1 MKNPLLRTL
10 YSAIPAKRWLFEPLR
25 RSQIV
30 PKSIYRHLF
39 VNGSMRIK
47 VDEKRHFFIQNNGH
61 YIETLLYWGGIEKG
75 WERES
80 AAVWMALCRQA
91 HHILDVGANTG
102 IYSLLAH
109 SVQAGADI
117 CAFEPVPGV
126 LRQLEQNNVLNGN
139 PLRLFPMALGP
150 ENGEATLYDNLDNHY
165 EASLVADPHGKHR
178 PQNEYKVAVRS
189 IDSLLADGT
198 LSGIDL
204 MKIDVE
210 KFEAQVLA
218 GFKALA
224 RYKPAVLIEI
234 LDDSIGRDIEHMIE
248 GLGYHFFNIDE
259 ERGLQPV
266 AHLSKSHSYNFLL
279 AQDRHLP
286 ALKSALDR

>member
-10 YSAIPAKRWLFEPLR
+10 YLAIPAKQLLFEPLR
-25 RSQIV
+25 RSQLL

-39 VNGSMRIK
+39 VNGSMRIR
-47 VDEKRHFFIQNNGH
+47 VDESSFFFMQNNGH

-75 WERES
+75 WERVS
-80 AAVWMALCRQA
+80 ASVWMALCRDSR
-91 HHILDVGANTG
+91 HILDVGANTG

-109 SVQAGADI
+109 AVHPGADI

-126 LRQLEQNNVLNGN
+126 LRQLEQNNTLNGN
-139 PLRLFPMALGP
+139 PMRVFAMALGP
-150 ENGEATLYDNLDNHY
+150 ADGEATLYDNLDNHY

-178 PQNEYKVAVRS
+178 PQNEYQVTVRS

-198 LSGIDL
+198 LTGIDL
-204 MKIDVE
+204 MKVDVE

-218 GFKALA
+218 GFTSLE
-224 RYKPAVLIEI
+224 RFKPAILIEI
-234 LDDSIGRDIEHMIE
+234 LDDSIGRDIEQMIG
-248 GLGYHFFNIDE
+248 GLGYHYFNIDE

-266 AHLSKSHSYNFLL
+266 AHLGKSHSYNFLL
-279 AQDRHLP
+279 VQERHLP
-286 ALKSALDR
+286 ALKK

>member
-25 RSQIV
+25 RSQIL
-30 PKSIYRHLF
+30 PKSVYQHLF
-39 VNGSMRIK
+39 VAGSMRIR
-47 VDEKRHFFIQNNGH
+47 VDANRHFSIQNNGH

-80 AAVWMALCRQA
+80 AAVWVALCKSSK
-91 HHILDVGANTG
+91 HILDVGANTG
-102 IYSLLAH
+102 IYSLMAYAVKPDALI
-109 SVQAGADI
+109 S
-117 CAFEPVPGV
+117 AFEPVPGV
-126 LRQLEQNNVLNGN
+126 FRQLQHNNKLNGGPIHLY
-139 PLRLFPMALGP
+139 PLALGP
-150 ENGEATLYDNLDNHY
+150 TDGEATIYDNADNHY
-165 EASLVADPHGKHR
+165 EASLVADPHGKQR
-178 PQNEYKVAVRS
+178 PQNQYKVAVRS

-198 LSGIDL
+198 LTGIDL

-224 RYKPAVLIEI
+224 QYKPAILIEI
-234 LDDSIGRDIEHMIE
+234 LDDTIGRDIQQMIG

-266 AHLSKSHSYNFLL
+266 AHLGKSHSYNFLL
-279 AQDRHLP
+279 VQNKHQSI
-286 ALKSALDR
+286 LKNLLTG

>member
-1 MKNPLLRTL
+1 MKNSLLRVL

-25 RSQIV
+25 RSQLL

-39 VNGSMRIK
+39 VNGSMRIR
-47 VDEKRHFFIQNNGH
+47 VDTGQHFYMQNNGH

-75 WERES
+75 WERVS
-80 AAVWMALCRQA
+80 ASVWMALCSQSNY
-91 HHILDVGANTG
+91 ILDVGANTG
-102 IYSLLAH
+102 IYSLLAYA
-109 SVQAGADI
+109 VKPRADI

-126 LRQLEQNNVLNGN
+126 LLQLQLNNALNGD
-139 PLRLFPMALGP
+139 PIRLFPIALGP
-150 ENGEATLYDNLDNHY
+150 ADGEATLYDNLDNHY
-165 EASLVADPHGKHR
+165 EASLVADPHGKQR

-189 IDSLLADGT
+189 IDSLLTDGT

-204 MKIDVE
+204 MKVDVE

-218 GFKALA
+218 GFKALE
-224 RYKPAVLIEI
+224 RYKPAILIEI
-234 LDDSIGRDIEHMIE
+234 LDDSIGRDIEQMIK
-248 GLGYHFFNIDE
+248 GLGYHYFNIDE

-266 AHLSKSHSYNFLL
+266 AYLGKSHSYNFLL

-286 ALKSALDR
+286 ALKP